1 MCPLTAASEGSQ
13 TAPASWLEQQF
24 PAAFLVREQLLHVC
38 GPKAGR
44 KKNMKTL
51 KKLGASSWDLVC
63 RSRADVVPPS
73 KGPLQNQCSLVKRHI
88 QRGNRGAVPG
98 WHCFNSLV

>member
-38 GPKAGR
+38 GPKAG
-44 KKNMKTL
+44 KKNENL
-51 KKLGASSWDLVC
+51 EEIGCFQLGS
-63 RSRADVVPPS
+63 
-73 KGPLQNQCSLVKRHI
+73 GPQI
-88 QRGNRGAVPG
+88 
-98 WHCFNSLV
+98 